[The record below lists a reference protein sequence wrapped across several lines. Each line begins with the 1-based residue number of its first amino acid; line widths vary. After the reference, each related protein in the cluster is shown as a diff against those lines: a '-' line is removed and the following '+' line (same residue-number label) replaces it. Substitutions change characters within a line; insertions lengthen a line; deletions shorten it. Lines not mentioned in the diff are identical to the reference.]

1 MRSKLALRVALTHLC
16 TLSLSFSRL
25 LVFTHIENAPSI
37 LCAKTTQL
45 PSDECR
51 LGPKQAGWMEGKQH
65 VWQVT
70 CIHFSVKENR
80 SNLFVRRSLI
90 FRRPSLAWSFGK
102 SACDTFSC
110 LCVTLSVVACLQV
123 EYFLCVV
130 ANKLNKNLHFFH
142 TCVKVQKCLLV
153 VYVVHSPG
161 LKAPM
166 LMSKEKKT

>member
-1 MRSKLALRVALTHLC
+1 MRSKLVLHIASLIYA
-16 TLSLSFSRL
+16 LSLSLVCSCLPIQKML
-25 LVFTHIENAPSI
+25 LLFYVRKPPNYQATNAGW
-37 LCAKTTQL
+37 AQN
-45 PSDECR
+45 
-51 LGPKQAGWMEGKQH
+51 KQAGWLEGKQH
-65 VWQVT
+65 VWWVT

-90 FRRPSLAWSFGK
+90 FRRPSLAWSFGR